1 MHQRRILW
9 PRDSQKWPR
18 ACAFASTTTE
28 TGGRGKQNWLK
39 HRNPFRYFR
48 YLYFLFTGNSVVL
61 VRSAMNVLILGGWA
75 LLICIHNTARPEAVL
90 QCDPIPLTLLGA
102 FVSLLLVFRTNSSYA
117 RFAEARLLLGQL
129 VLHTREFSRLAV
141 LHFPLRSQRKRALA
155 YIIAFAWCLK
165 ARVRMNDNPARR
177 VVKVLG
183 PREATSLLKK
193 TKPAFFALQELSKMV
208 ANNHKKIP
216 GYALY
221 MMEMSLKDMDRVLGG
236 CERIIS
242 TPIPLSYTRHTSRSL
257 LLFLIGLPFVL
268 WPLLGWGTVFF
279 TLVASFIIIGID
291 ETGLH
296 IEEPFGVM
304 PLQPLCEIVEAT
316 MNETL
321 EEYGH

>member
-1 MHQRRILW
+1 
-9 PRDSQKWPR
+9 
-18 ACAFASTTTE
+18 
-28 TGGRGKQNWLK
+28 
-39 HRNPFRYFR
+39 
-48 YLYFLFTGNSVVL
+48 
-61 VRSAMNVLILGGWA
+61 
-75 LLICIHNTARPEAVL
+75 
-90 QCDPIPLTLLGA
+90 
-102 FVSLLLVFRTNSSYA
+102 
-117 RFAEARLLLGQL
+117 
-129 VLHTREFSRLAV
+129 
-141 LHFPLRSQRKRALA
+141 
-155 YIIAFAWCLK
+155 

-183 PREATSLLKK
+183 PREATSLLRK

-208 ANNHKKIP
+208 AKSHKKIP

-221 MMEMSLKDMDRVLGG
+221 MMEMSLKDLDRVLGG

-257 LLFLIGLPFVL
+257 LLFLLGLPFVL
-268 WPLLGWGTVFF
+268 WPLVGWGTVFF

-321 EEYGH
+321 EEYGQ